1 MARIVK
7 HEEKSPIEVKVG
19 GESKWIC
26 MCGLSKNKPL
36 CDGSHREI
44 MDEEKGKLYEYTN
57 GKRIEV
63 KVEEVNKKRGKL

>member
-1 MARIVK
+1 MTRVTR
-7 HEEKSPIEVKVG
+7 HDEKKPEIITVDN
-19 GESKWIC
+19 ESRAIC